1 MARRNSRGITYDEH
15 ATSINGLALLM
26 PRGQEP
32 PPMIG
37 HNKLRLIRS
46 LVMPAVWLMQARAR
60 RKTTEMREAE
70 LKKQIEQTFAKI
82 SWLSG
87 LSFDR
92 GRRSRIRLL
101 RVPVYET
108 IIRHPVA
115 LLNWLGDDRHLV
127 TGIKLP
133 IDKLAV
139 DPAIFGQLQAWLMSQ
154 YGSEVSD
161 LLELQLSMTAL
172 AQLEKQRIDQLV
184 EQAKRHADENSQPFG
199 QRERAIATKQAR
211 LEAGIPDWVLD
222 DRVKSYR
229 LDIKPI

>member
-15 ATSINGLALLM
+15 VTAISGLSLLL

-32 PPMIG
+32 PPLIS
-37 HNKLRLIRS
+37 HAKLRLIRS
-46 LVMPAVWLMQARAR
+46 LVMPAVWLIQARAR
-60 RKTTEMREAE
+60 RKAIETREAQ
-70 LKKQIEQTFAKI
+70 LKNQIEQVFTHI
-82 SWLSG
+82 DWLSG
-87 LSFDR
+87 LSFSR
-92 GRRSRIRLL
+92 GRRSRVRLL

-108 IIRHPVA
+108 IIKHPVA
-115 LLNWLGDDRHLV
+115 LLDWLGDDRHLV

-133 IDKLAV
+133 IDKLVV
-139 DPAIFGQLQAWLMSQ
+139 DPAIFSRLQAWLMSQ
-154 YGSEVSD
+154 YGSGISN

-184 EQAKRHADENSQPFG
+184 EQAKHHADDNSQPFG
-199 QRERAIATKQAR
+199 RQERAVAIEQAR

-222 DRVKSYR
+222 DRIKSYR